1 MKNIVAVFSILFSLN
16 YAFGQEIYLKTTLN
30 SSLKE
35 SSGLIVL
42 NQKLITFN
50 DSGGEPQ
57 LFEFDEETGK
67 ITGTVEI
74 SNATNVDWE
83 DICYDNNYIYVGDF
97 GNNYGSRTDLKIYR
111 ILISDYFNTTD
122 NTVFADTISFSYA
135 DQTDFTPSPYSTN
148 FDAESLIS
156 YEDNLYLFTKN
167 WEDLHTNIYVLPK
180 TPGSYEIEKIGEFN
194 ARCLVTG
201 ADYNPLS
208 NTIVLTGYRPD
219 SNFIMEINDFDVVDF
234 SIKNIDRYAF
244 SPPQNTSTQ
253 IESISHVGTYKYY
266 LTSEKYKGKSPALM
280 ELISKNVATNEELQ
294 NEVSVYPN
302 PASDKV
308 KITCDDFS
316 FVEIYDLKG
325 ALIRKTTDKN
335 VYIGDLDR
343 GIYIFEIRK
352 ISGQKPIQVRITK
365 E

>member
-1 MKNIVAVFSILFSLN
+1 M
-16 YAFGQEIYLKTTLN
+16 
-30 SSLKE
+30 
-35 SSGLIVL
+35 
-42 NQKLITFN
+42 
-50 DSGGEPQ
+50 
-57 LFEFDEETGK
+57 
-67 ITGTVEI
+67 
-74 SNATNVDWE
+74 
-83 DICYDNNYIYVGDF
+83 
-97 GNNYGSRTDLKIYR
+97 KIYR
-111 ILISDYFNTTD
+111 ILISDYLNTTD
-122 NTVFADTISFSYA
+122 NTVSADTISFSYA

-167 WEDLHTNIYVLPK
+167 WEDLHTNIYALPK
-180 TPGSYEIEKIGEFN
+180 TPGTYKIEKIGEFN

-219 SNFIMEINDFDVVDF
+219 SNFIMEISDFDFVDF
-234 SIKNIDRYAF
+234 SIKNFDRYTF

-253 IESISHVGTYKYY
+253 IESISHVGAYKYY

-280 ELISKNVATNEELQ
+280 ELISKNVATNEVLQ
-294 NEVSVYPN
+294 DEVSVYPN